1 MAVAQSICLFPKAG
15 KYVKLILTQI
25 MQQAWMKHGKILDAE
40 NLQDEFG
47 TLFDV
52 SDSSS
57 SCSAPMDCHYS
68 TRPIAFSGFNT

>member
-1 MAVAQSICLFPKAG
+1 
-15 KYVKLILTQI
+15 
-25 MQQAWMKHGKILDAE
+25 MKHGKILDAE

-57 SCSAPMDCHYS
+57 SSSAPIDCHDS
-68 TRPIAFSGFNT
+68 SRPIAFSGFNGVCS